1 MSCNGCRVLRKGC
14 SDACIL
20 RSCLQWIESPE
31 AQGHATVFVAKFF
44 GRAGMMSFISAV
56 SESQR
61 PALFQ
66 SLLYEAC
73 GRTVNPVF
81 GAVGLLW
88 SGNWGVCQ
96 AAVETVLKGGSLK
109 PATCL
114 PSTKPIQPL
123 VLNKSQ
129 APSKNPASKR
139 PHDVIDAN
147 IDINAETKRHRSA
160 DQHEEH
166 SDSRAKADNVH
177 VDPSINVIRK
187 PVFMANAEVSKQE
200 ERPSQSGQLVAPVAR
215 RVKPQA
221 AHGLADIGI
230 REAISFREAIG
241 VREHQQA
248 FEEPARQSHESVEL
262 DLTLNSQAHHV
273 NGRAV
278 EPLFDGKS
286 RAYTRHP
293 LRSHVNHALASNI
306 RNEEEH
312 ALFDRSARAS
322 SPCSFSMNSEGSVV
336 SSDTAEF
343 SVSCVRGLS
352 SPTARHEDCQ
362 LLHLL

>member
-96 AAVETVLKGGSLK
+96 SAVETVLKGGSLK
-109 PATCL
+109 PSTCL
-114 PSTKPIQPL
+114 KPIQPL
-123 VLNKSQ
+123 VVLNKSQ
-129 APSKNPASKR
+129 APSKKPVSKR
-139 PHDVIDAN
+139 SHDMIDAN

-160 DQHEEH
+160 DQHEDR
-166 SDSRAKADNVH
+166 SDSRAKAEIVY
-177 VDPSINVIRK
+177 VDQSINVISK
-187 PVFMANAEVSKQE
+187 PAFMVNAEVLKQE
-200 ERPSQSGQLVAPVAR
+200 DRPSQSGQLVAPVAR

-221 AHGLADIGI
+221 VYGLAAIGI
-230 REAISFREAIG
+230 REAIG

-248 FEEPARQSHESVEL
+248 FEEQERESHESVEL
-262 DLTLNSQAHHV
+262 DLTLNSQTHHA
-273 NGRAV
+273 NERAT
-278 EPLFDGKS
+278 EPQS
-286 RAYTRHP
+286 RAYTSHP
-293 LRSHVNHALASNI
+293 LTSHVNQALVI
-306 RNEEEH
+306 GMCNEEEH
-312 ALFDRSARAS
+312 ALFEGTARVS
-322 SPCSFSMNSEGSVV
+322 SPCSFSMNSEGSVI

-343 SVSCVRGLS
+343 SVSCVRGFS